1 MQKACSNFAGGWVQ
15 GGDNLDRAEQT
26 APAILHIA
34 QAQSGAEI
42 YWRFMSGCG
51 PIGSN
56 LGRPEQIGQFMQF
69 VQCRINTGDCAS
81 R

>member
-1 MQKACSNFAGGWVQ
+1 MLKACSNLVGGWVQ

-42 YWRFMSGCG
+42 YWRFISGFS
-51 PIGSN
+51 PIASN
-56 LGRPEQIGQFMQF
+56 LGRPRRLGHFMQTM
-69 VQCRINTGDCAS
+69 QSRINTGDCAS